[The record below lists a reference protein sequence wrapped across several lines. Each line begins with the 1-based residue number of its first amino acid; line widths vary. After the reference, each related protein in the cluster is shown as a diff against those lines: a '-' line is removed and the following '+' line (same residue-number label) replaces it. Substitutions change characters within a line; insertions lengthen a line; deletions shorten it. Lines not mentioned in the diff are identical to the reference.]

1 MEGETDLGEIR
12 VESPEENLEIAHNA
26 GNIQGE
32 LEELHSSCLTKKSD
46 DDGKLNNYSKPIF
59 NFLFLIKTLNHI
71 FQKSVFLNQPDP
83 WRKQDV

>member
-1 MEGETDLGEIR
+1 MEGETDLGEIQ

-46 DDGKLNNYSKPIF
+46 DDGRLKPFFRSIVLSF
-59 NFLFLIKTLNHI
+59 FI
-71 FQKSVFLNQPDP
+71 
-83 WRKQDV
+83 

>member
-46 DDGKLNNYSKPIF
+46 DDGKLLTF
-59 NFLFLIKTLNHI
+59 FF
-71 FQKSVFLNQPDP
+71 
-83 WRKQDV
+83 